1 MALNSSGV
9 SKTSDRDRAGAL
21 APSHPG
27 QLRLGMCLGVRSP
40 WAPWKGPC
48 ILPGSPGPPA
58 ETTAAFLPPAAR
70 CPAWKWPLPAPGLPS
85 CPSGPPCTDVP
96 APSHPSSQ
104 RVPAVPPSSRRWE
117 GAEQGGV
124 QPFHPTPRAKGRA
137 QPSQGTALGRGDPAA
152 SPCQEYKLVLVG
164 ITGARAPREEGDSA
178 GGQLPL
184 VGKTKKNPNKPK
196 PQVIWAVQGGCGPR
210 CAAQLEPGAS
220 PASGCPR
227 RGTDNLNSS
236 P

>member
-1 MALNSSGV
+1 MALNSSRV

-27 QLRLGMCLGVRSP
+27 QLRLGMCLGMRSP
-40 WAPWKGPC
+40 WAPWKGPG

-58 ETTAAFLPPAAR
+58 DTTAAFLPPAAR

-96 APSHPSSQ
+96 TPSRPSSQ

-124 QPFHPTPRAKGRA
+124 HPFHPLPERRGERSPHKA
-137 QPSQGTALGRGDPAA
+137 QPWGGGT
-152 SPCQEYKLVLVG
+152 QQ
-164 ITGARAPREEGDSA
+164 RAPA
-178 GGQLPL
+178 
-184 VGKTKKNPNKPK
+184 
-196 PQVIWAVQGGCGPR
+196 
-210 CAAQLEPGAS
+210 
-220 PASGCPR
+220 
-227 RGTDNLNSS
+227 RGINWF
-236 P
+236 